1 MSPLAFKPRR
11 NVLSFHLISLPVRR
25 SQTYPLM
32 SWELWCSWRTMWNTQ
47 NCHGRLANFHFNIA
61 SSHVLTMVWI
71 TRVYVTCTCYESL
84 MSACNFVCTWS
95 YRIMYFSLFQGGWST
110 CTQFHSWWIQD
121 NTVKIWMKHFKKR
134 SCLCWLCLFALQP
147 AHIFTCHVWR
157 IEVTLSINSCFAFF
171 QLSWVMSLW
180 HHHPKSLAAKWNL
193 NSTVRYI
200 SAAVSMK

>member
-1 MSPLAFKPRR
+1 MPPLAFKPRT
-11 NVLSFHLISLPVRR
+11 NVLSFHLISLTVRR

-71 TRVYVTCTCYESL
+71 TRVYVTCSCYESL

-95 YRIMYFSLFQGGWST
+95 YRIMYFSLFQGGRST

-134 SCLCWLCLFALQP
+134 SCLCCLCLFASL
-147 AHIFTCHVWR
+147 HCSLHRFS
-157 IEVTLSINSCFAFF
+157 L
-171 QLSWVMSLW
+171 VMSGGLKLLFPSIVALLFFSYLESC
-180 HHHPKSLAAKWNL
+180 HCDTTTLK
-193 NSTVRYI
+193 V
-200 SAAVSMK
+200 